1 MGKELSQSDRR
12 RNHRAFDRHGRQWE
26 TTIDFIANDACAPIN
41 PCFTSPL
48 DIPSKYVK
56 LDPKSISSLLIDYDR
71 WIQDLEDGY
80 KDWDQRLYDD
90 AIMLFGAQGP
100 RAYKER
106 VPELTRHT
114 GPAPLPVDLVK
125 GARAGNKYMLG
136 LTDKMPSW
144 VEAVMP
150 KVVEVVQEFPDVDDL
165 DKYGDEEEE
174 ADPEATGGK
183 KTNPRKNNTKATV

>member
-1 MGKELSQSDRR
+1 MIDQ
-12 RNHRAFDRHGRQWE
+12 HGRAWE
-26 TTIDFIANDACAPIN
+26 TTLDFISNAPCGPIN
-41 PCFTSPL
+41 PKFNSPL
-48 DIPSKYVK
+48 NIPQKYVK
-56 LDPKSISSLLIDYDR
+56 FQPDDTARLKIDYET
-71 WIQDLEDGY
+71 WIADLEAGH

-100 RAYKER
+100 RAYQER

-114 GPAPLPVDLVK
+114 GPSPLAVDLVK

-136 LTDKMPSW
+136 LTDKQPSW
-144 VEAVMP
+144 VLALMP
-150 KVVEVVQEFPDVDDL
+150 KIVEVVEEFPDVDDL